1 VLETGRGRRGPESPK
16 EKPAMAKTPQS
27 FEKRQRER
35 AKQRKREEKLERR
48 LARSAEKRQKKEE
61 GISLEPEVVE
71 RESIE
76 DPGPRRRDRREDDD
90 E

>member
-1 VLETGRGRRGPESPK
+1 
-16 EKPAMAKTPQS
+16 MAKTPQS

-48 LARSAEKRQKKEE
+48 LARNAEKRQKKED

-76 DPGPRRRDRREDDD
+76 DPEPREREKRGGD
-90 E
+90 ED